1 MDIKYNSDNLVP
13 VIVQDYISKE
23 VLMLAYMNEEA
34 LEKTIESKEMVYFSR
49 SRNTLWKKGETSG
62 NVQYLKELS
71 FDCDNDTLLAKVEQV
86 GSACHTMNRSC
97 FYRNIMSIEQVDNN
111 IFENLFALIKD
122 RKNNL
127 DKGYTSYLFEKGLD
141 KILKKIAEEA
151 GEVIIASKNNNTET
165 IYEISDLIYHLFVLM
180 VNNGI
185 ELDDIYKE
193 LSSRR
198 K

>member
-1 MDIKYNSDNLVP
+1 M
-13 VIVQDYISKE
+13 
-23 VLMLAYMNEEA
+23 
-34 LEKTIESKEMVYFSR
+34 
-49 SRNTLWKKGETSG
+49 
-62 NVQYLKELS
+62 
-71 FDCDNDTLLAKVEQV
+71 LAKVDQI
-86 GSACHTMNRSC
+86 GCACHTMNRSC
-97 FYRNIMSIEQVDNN
+97 FYRNIITLEQVDNN
-111 IFENLFALIKD
+111 IFENLFSLIKD
-122 RKNNL
+122 KKGKA

-141 KILKKIAEEA
+141 KILKKVAEEA
-151 GEVIIASKNNNTET
+151 GEVIIASKNNETET